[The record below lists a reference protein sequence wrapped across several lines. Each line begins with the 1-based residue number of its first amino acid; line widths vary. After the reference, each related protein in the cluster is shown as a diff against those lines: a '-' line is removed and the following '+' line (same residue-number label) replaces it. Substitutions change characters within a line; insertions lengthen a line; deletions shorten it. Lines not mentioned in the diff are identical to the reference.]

1 MEKEPKHRVPKVAR
15 YPLFMIGL
23 VIMIFG
29 GLAGVYANVPDTM
42 EAGLV
47 AVGFV
52 FMVLSVALR

>member
-1 MEKEPKHRVPKVAR
+1 MEKEPKHPIPKAAR
-15 YPLFMIGL
+15 YPLFVIGL

-29 GLAGVYANVPDTM
+29 GLAGVYAHAPDTT

-52 FMVLSVALR
+52 FLVLSVALR